1 MKMQWGLVLGLMALS
16 LSVVAAEADD
26 KPASG
31 IYRSVDANGNVVFTD
46 QPPESGEGE
55 QVQLRELNTVP
66 TDKMSQILDSGND
79 KTEPAEEEGY
89 SRLAITSPGNESTVR
104 NPQSAVQVSVELEPA
119 LKPGDS
125 MVLYDN
131 GVAQPG
137 MELEMP
143 DRGVHSLEVKVMGA
157 DGEVKITSPVIEF
170 YIHRS
175 SVSDFRRR
183 PDANGATANVG
194 GAADRGDSARVGG
207 AATAG
212 GAASVGGAADRA
224 RPARPAL
231 PRPTPRN

>member
-1 MKMQWGLVLGLMALS
+1 MKRQWGLVLGLMLVSAGMI
-16 LSVVAAEADD
+16 AAEAGD

-46 QPPESGEGE
+46 QPPQSGEAE
-55 QVQLRELNTVP
+55 EVELRELNTVP
-66 TDKMSQILDSGND
+66 TDKMRQVLDSGSD
-79 KTEPAEEEGY
+79 EEEVAEEGY
-89 SRLAITSPGNESTVR
+89 TRLVITSPGNEATVR
-104 NPQSAVQVSVELEPA
+104 NPQSAVQVSVQLEPA
-119 LKPGDS
+119 LQPGDS

-137 MELEMP
+137 MALESP
-143 DRGVHSLEVKVMGA
+143 DRGVHTLEVKVMGE

-194 GAADRGDSARVGG
+194 GAARVGGSAKLGGAAAVGG
-207 AATAG
+207 AAT
-212 GAASVGGAADRA
+212 VGGAAEPA
-224 RPARPAL
+224 KPARPAL

>member
-1 MKMQWGLVLGLMALS
+1 MKKQWGLVLGLMALS
-16 LSVVAAEADD
+16 TALVAAEAGD

-31 IYRSVDANGNVVFTD
+31 IYRSVDASGNVVFTD
-46 QPPESGEGE
+46 QPPESGDAE

-66 TDKMSQILDSGND
+66 TDKMSKILDSGND
-79 KTEPAEEEGY
+79 TNEPAEEEGY
-89 SRLAITSPGNESTVR
+89 SRLAITSPGNEATVR
-104 NPQSAVQVSVELEPA
+104 NPDSAVQVSVQLEPA

-143 DRGVHSLEVKVMGA
+143 DRGVHSLQVKVM
-157 DGEVKITSPVIEF
+157 DESGEVKITSPVIEF

-194 GAADRGDSARVGG
+194 GAADRGNAASVGG
-207 AATAG
+207 AAAVG
-212 GAASVGGAADRA
+212 GAANVGGAADRA

>member
-1 MKMQWGLVLGLMALS
+1 MKKQWGLVLGLIVLPMAL
-16 LSVVAAEADD
+16 VAEAED

-46 QPPESGEGE
+46 QPPESGDAE

-66 TDKMSQILDSGND
+66 TDKMKQVLDSGN
-79 KTEPAEEEGY
+79 EPQETAEEGY
-89 SRLAITSPGNESTVR
+89 SSLVITSPDNEATVR
-104 NPQSAVQVSVELEPA
+104 NPESAVPVSVKLEPA

-143 DRGVHSLEVKVMGA
+143 DRGLHRVEVKVLDA
-157 DGEVKITSPVIEF
+157 DGKVKISSPVIEF

-175 SVSDFRRR
+175 TVSDFRQR
-183 PDANGATANVG
+183 PGFDRNGAAANVG
-194 GAADRGDSARVGG
+194 GAASVGGSASVGG
-207 AATAG
+207 AASAG
-212 GAASVGGAADRA
+212 GAASVGGAAKPA

-231 PRPTPRN
+231 PRPAPRN